1 MLERTNR
8 RKSERQVPL
17 RVSFMALLGD
27 VGDYGLAG
35 IEAEIA
41 SYGRRQRD

>member
-1 MLERTNR
+1 
-8 RKSERQVPL
+8 
-17 RVSFMALLGD
+17 MALLGG

-41 SYGRRQRD
+41 SYGRLRRD

>member
-1 MLERTNR
+1 MFECANR

-17 RVSFMALLGD
+17 RAGFMVLLGS

-35 IEAEIA
+35 IESEIA
-41 SYGRRQRD
+41 SYGRLRRG

>member
-1 MLERTNR
+1 MFERTNR
-8 RKSERQVPL
+8 RNSERQVPL
-17 RVSFMALLGD
+17 GASFMALLGG

-41 SYGRRQRD
+41 SYGRPRRG